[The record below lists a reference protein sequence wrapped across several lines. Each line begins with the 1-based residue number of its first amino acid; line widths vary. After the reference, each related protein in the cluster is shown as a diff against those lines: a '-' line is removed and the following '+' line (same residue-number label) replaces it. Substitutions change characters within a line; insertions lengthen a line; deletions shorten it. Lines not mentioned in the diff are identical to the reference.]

1 MDTSSHLNL
10 YFANFK
16 DISKSKVKPLEIK
29 LSLFNTSL
37 LISLWLVATSVNDP
51 PYKILI
57 NLENFVSSF
66 SKSNACIGKNN
77 RILVFVE
84 SLKIEKNDLKKKLS
98 FFSNLNKNLILIN
111 NLKKI
116 PKTYNN
122 KINYFKLKS
131 LKV

>member
-1 MDTSSHLNL
+1 MISYAKNKDDLVKTRSNKFIINTNDIAKKDYNNNFEITGRFDKFVKINSQKINL
-10 YFANFK
+10 G
-16 DISKSKVKPLEIK
+16 
-29 LSLFNTSL
+29 
-37 LISLWLVATSVNDP
+37 
-51 PYKILI
+51 

-66 SKSNACIGKNN
+66 SKSNACIAKNN

-84 SLKIEKNDLKKKLS
+84 SLKIKKNDLKKKLS

-122 KINYFKLKS
+122 KVNYFKLKS